1 MEEYKIKSIAAQKA
15 EEIFLLADHSKIG
28 HSTLMTY
35 CPTSRINTLITDQP
49 LNDEYEETFQKYGN
63 QIVIV

>member
-1 MEEYKIKSIAAQKA
+1 M
-15 EEIFLLADHSKIG
+15 LADHSKIG